1 MVIIIGMKQQIVTA
15 IFMILGVILAT
26 IGLKGFL
33 IPNHFIDGGVTGLSM
48 LLSQITEIP
57 LYLMLLLVNLPFVV
71 LGVFIM
77 GWSLPLC
84 VVSILLLSISL
95 QYLTIPAMTLEPIL
109 AALFGGL
116 CLGGGI
122 GITIRSSSALDG
134 TEILALIL
142 NQRYSVTVGDIIL
155 GFNTILFLSSIY
167 FLGIETV
174 MFSLLT
180 YFSASK
186 AIDFIVTG
194 LDEHISVMIVTK
206 DSETIRQFLLQEF
219 QKE

>member
-77 GWSLPLC
+77 GWSLPLRG

-109 AALFGGL
+109 AALFWRPMFRRWNWNYDSIKFRL
-116 CLGGGI
+116 RWYRNLS
-122 GITIRSSSALDG
+122 THFKSTLLSYRW
-134 TEILALIL
+134 
-142 NQRYSVTVGDIIL
+142 RY
-155 GFNTILFLSSIY
+155 Y
-167 FLGIETV
+167 FRV
-174 MFSLLT
+174 
-180 YFSASK
+180 
-186 AIDFIVTG
+186 
-194 LDEHISVMIVTK
+194 
-206 DSETIRQFLLQEF
+206 
-219 QKE
+219 